1 MDIALALGG
10 GGAKGNAHI
19 GVLRRLQKEGFRIR
33 AVAGTSFGGMVA
45 AMFAAGYSPD
55 EIETI
60 FNRVDQNKLYG
71 HAAGEGPS
79 LLGLA
84 GAAKFFEEQF
94 GNKTFDDL
102 TLPCGVTGVDLKSAR
117 EVILT
122 EGLVKDALLAT
133 VALPGIFPPRR
144 IHDWELVDGGT
155 LDPVPVSVARLLA
168 PGLPV
173 VAVVLTVPVGRPE
186 RSLQMSF
193 PGVPV
198 SIAKRITR
206 LRTAQAFDIFL
217 NAVDIG
223 NRQMTELRLAADDPE
238 VILRPKVAHIGL
250 LDTVN
255 VSDVAKLGEQVV
267 EESLP
272 ALRRVT
278 AWPAR
283 LARRLSKK

>member
-267 EESLP
+267 EEALP

-283 LARRLSKK
+283 LVRSLSKR